1 MSTKSVHFLN
11 NFWSLVT
18 HQNRKERGK
27 AGTAV
32 FRKLISSKISYTGI
46 L

>member
-1 MSTKSVHFLN
+1 MSTECAHFLN

-18 HQNRKERGK
+18 HQNRKQRGQ

-32 FRKLISSKISYTGI
+32 FRK
-46 L
+46 